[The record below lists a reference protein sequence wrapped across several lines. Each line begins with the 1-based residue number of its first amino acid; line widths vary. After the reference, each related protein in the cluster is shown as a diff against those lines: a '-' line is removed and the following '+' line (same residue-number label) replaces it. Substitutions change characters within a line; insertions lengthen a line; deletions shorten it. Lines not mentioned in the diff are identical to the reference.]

1 MEMSFMI
8 IFKDEILERFSFLKF
23 EGCYHDVFYV
33 ECK

>member
-23 EGCYHDVFYV
+23 VIMTSSV
-33 ECK
+33 